1 MIAFLKALFLFFFFK
16 QTNITFQL
24 RQLVQ
29 VFPLVS
35 FGDWIYVLPC
45 KLFLV
50 LEQLIQIF
58 CRLLGFEK
66 IFHDIVSQ
74 IHIETCSFSQLILSL
89 DNEHTIVRR
98 EKLTKYRF
106 SKKVL
111 SPQAKFT
118 WYFDL
123 FHKHPC
129 SFLIFEASIL
139 SELQR
144 LHRIH
149 WHLQSERKNYLTEGR
164 IIMGAAVL

>member
-1 MIAFLKALFLFFFFK
+1 M
-16 QTNITFQL
+16 
-24 RQLVQ
+24 Q
-29 VFPLVS
+29 VFPLFS
-35 FGDWIYVLPC
+35 FRNWIYVLPC

-66 IFHDIVSQ
+66 IFHDILYH
-74 IHIETCSFSQLILSL
+74 IHSFSQLILSL
-89 DNEHTIVRR
+89 DNEHTVVHR

-129 SFLIFEASIL
+129 SFLVFEASIL
-139 SELQR
+139 SELR
-144 LHRIH
+144 TLHRIH
-149 WHLQSERKNYLTEGR
+149 WRVQSERKNYLTEGR